1 MDGDNR
7 TRTYDP
13 LHVKQMLS
21 QLSYI
26 SIRIIISEKEIFGKN
41 FLERKPKVHEK
52 FIVIFRKYMVL

>member
-26 SIRIIISEKEIFGKN
+26 SIKNIISEKGLFDKS
-41 FLERKPKVHEK
+41 F
-52 FIVIFRKYMVL
+52 FINL

>member
-1 MDGDNR
+1 MESTLYRMDGDNR

-26 SIRIIISEKEIFGKN
+26 SIKNIISEKGLFDKS
-41 FLERKPKVHEK
+41 F
-52 FIVIFRKYMVL
+52 FINL

>member
-26 SIRIIISEKEIFGKN
+26 SMRNIISEKTLFGKGI
-41 FLERKPKVHEK
+41 FEIK
-52 FIVIFRKYMVL
+52 FVQIIAWLNSYQNS